1 MYKVRINELC
11 YNSLDYTFFSANT
24 TGHKV
29 TFDVCGDD
37 LMLECATSYSKDC
50 NVILQGPQ
58 FFFSLNSSQL
68 IQTLMGAQE
77 VTITTQN
84 NSTTSIQTIPIMRSS
99 KFELSGELVQNKT
112 SHNKPLIEVMLNHF
126 SAIAKN

>member
-1 MYKVRINELC
+1 
-11 YNSLDYTFFSANT
+11 
-24 TGHKV
+24 
-29 TFDVCGDD
+29 
-37 LMLECATSYSKDC
+37 MLECATSNSKDC
-50 NVILQGPQ
+50 SVILQGPQ
-58 FFFSLNSSQL
+58 IFFSQNSSQL

-112 SHNKPLIEVMLNHF
+112 SHNKPLIEVMLNYF